1 MTGKKQER
9 KQKQVKPKNK
19 NKMRKVEFAV
29 PQEVMSDFVEAMNAH
44 SMENSITGTNDDCE
58 ILIEVNYEKDES
70 EIIDELEEYLL
81 KLREE
86 LDVEIEE
93 EEDEN

>member
-1 MTGKKQER
+1 
-9 KQKQVKPKNK
+9 
-19 NKMRKVEFAV
+19 MRKAEFAV

-44 SMENSITGTNDDCE
+44 RLENSIAGTNDDND
-58 ILIEVNYEKDES
+58 ILIELNYEKDES

-86 LDVEIEE
+86 LEEEEENE
-93 EEDEN
+93 EEDED